1 MCCQLAVNET
11 AVKAVGRCSSLLP
24 PSSSP
29 PPLPSCYLHLRMCPP
44 VIYRP
49 NKKGPCFSVAFPGTI
64 NVTPGVN
71 RPQDQLT
78 PGSTDPRPQF
88 TAQSHSPS
96 PSTLNPIE
104 AQLQWGSTGEFP
116 LVKWKLDFSGRQR
129 PMSGQ
134 GSWSS
139 A

>member
-24 PSSSP
+24 PPSLPPPPSP
-29 PPLPSCYLHLRMCPP
+29 PP
-44 VIYRP
+44 
-49 NKKGPCFSVAFPGTI
+49 SVLLSP
-64 NVTPGVN
+64 
-71 RPQDQLT
+71 PQDVPTCNLQAKQKRALFFCGISWHDQRD
-78 PGSTDPRPQF
+78 PGGHRSQF

-116 LVKWKLDFSGRQR
+116 LVKWQLDFSGRQR
-129 PMSGQ
+129 PMSAQ